1 MTDSEFDKHERNKR
15 NKLKQATVDDV
26 RIKIT
31 KLEATLPDAEIGII
45 PLAHGLFAIVD
56 KELFTELDRSI
67 WHLAI
72 QPEYLHARSS
82 FHGHIR
88 TLQNR
93 VVELAMVKRGET
105 KTFNNVSFKN
115 KIPLDCRLSNLIFAN
130 ERQGVMRNRKGKRN
144 SSSQYKGVRQTPRD
158 KELGNWRTAIYDPDI
173 GNIYLGAYKSE
184 LHAAKIY
191 DAATAILFGEDGY
204 RNLREQDIDREHYQ
218 EANARIEW
226 FKYRIEK
233 KRRETN
239 G

>member
-1 MTDSEFDKHERNKR
+1 MTDSEYDKRERNKR
-15 NKLKQATVDDV
+15 EKLKQQTIDDV

-31 KLEATLPDAEIGII
+31 KLEATLPDAQIGILHL
-45 PLAHGLFAIVD
+45 PHGLFAIVD
-56 KELFTELDRSI
+56 KALFTQLDRSI

-72 QPEYLHARSS
+72 QPEHIQARSS

-115 KIPLDCRLSNLIFAN
+115 KIPLDCRLSNLIFTN

-173 GNIYLGAYKSE
+173 GDIYLGAYKSE
-184 LHAAKIY
+184 LQAAKIY
-191 DAATAILFGEDGY
+191 DAAVAILFGEDGY
-204 RNLREQDIDREHYQ
+204 RNLREQDISREDYQ
-218 EANARIEW
+218 EADARIEW
-226 FKYRIEK
+226 FKYRQAK
-233 KRRETN
+233 KKETN
-239 G
+239 ND